1 MKILKAILLLTA
13 FLAVSLRLL
22 TYENAEFLGE
32 KTVIFNTVAFV
43 SMGVCLV
50 CALIWIIILK
60 KEEKANKGKEKQE
73 SND

>member
-1 MKILKAILLLTA
+1 MKILKAILLLSA

-60 KEEKANKGKEKQE
+60 KEEKADKGKEKQE